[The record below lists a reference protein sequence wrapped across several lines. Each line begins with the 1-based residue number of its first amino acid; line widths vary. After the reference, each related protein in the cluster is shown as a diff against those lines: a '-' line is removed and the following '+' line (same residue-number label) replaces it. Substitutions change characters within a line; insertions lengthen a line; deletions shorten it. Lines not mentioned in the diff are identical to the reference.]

1 MITPVPMSGR
11 ARGAWPLSHPP
22 SLLSA
27 PNLVLSEHA
36 FPAEIAQLSDGGN
49 NMIYGT
55 HKIRMNSACMCNSL
69 YARGR
74 ARVQSRGRGR
84 GGRNGGRTDA
94 KAVCGAARVSCDRAS
109 DCRS

>member
-27 PNLVLSEHA
+27 PNLVLGEHA
-36 FPAEIAQLSDGGN
+36 LPAEIKQLSDGGN

-55 HKIRMNSACMCNSL
+55 HKIRMNSACMCNWL
-69 YARGR
+69 GL
-74 ARVQSRGRGR
+74 
-84 GGRNGGRTDA
+84 
-94 KAVCGAARVSCDRAS
+94 AVSVCTGPECLMPSMSGWNDR
-109 DCRS
+109 C

>member
-22 SLLSA
+22 ALLST
-27 PNLVLSEHA
+27 PNPVLSEHA

-55 HKIRMNSACMCNSL
+55 HEIRMDSVCMHVQLVGGVRRSSA
-69 YARGR
+69 APG
-74 ARVQSRGRGR
+74 Q
-84 GGRNGGRTDA
+84 
-94 KAVCGAARVSCDRAS
+94 
-109 DCRS
+109 